1 MAEDSTAGTN
11 KGDTGS
17 KKRALYTLTEVSN
30 KTSISMPT
38 LQRYKKNYQD
48 RIPSV
53 GKGRRQRYPEE
64 ALEVFE
70 QIKKENVKRRGRPPK
85 KTPAKGGAKR
95 GRPAKQPAAARGKGK
110 EGLLTLTK
118 IAEETGISYPTLVR
132 YVKLYEDRIP
142 HEGKGRS
149 RRYHPEAVGVFK
161 QLRSESPRGR
171 RKKKAAPSSGQGK
184 AAPAAPRGRAAAGA
198 SDAGL
203 ARRVQSLETVQGNL
217 ERQIRELIKELK
229 KPLKVTINR

>member
-1 MAEDSTAGTN
+1 MTEETATS
-11 KGDTGS
+11 KGGS
-17 KKRALYTLTEVSN
+17 GDGKALYTLTEVSN

-53 GKGRRQRYPEE
+53 GKGRKQRYPEE

-85 KTPAKGGAKR
+85 SASARVGAKP
-95 GRPAKQPAAARGKGK
+95 GRAARKPAARGKSK

-118 IAEETGISYPTLVR
+118 VAEETGISYPTLVR
-132 YVKLYEDRIP
+132 YVKNHGDRIP

-149 RRYHPEAVGVFK
+149 RRYYPEAVEVFK

-171 RKKKAAPSSGQGK
+171 RKKK
-184 AAPAAPRGRAAAGA
+184 PAGRAAAAPRARAVGA
-198 SDAGL
+198 GSGTSEAGL
-203 ARRVQSLETVQGNL
+203 ARRVQSLESSQANL
-217 ERQIRELIKELK
+217 ERQIKELIKQLK

>member
-1 MAEDSTAGTN
+1 MAEDTATS
-11 KGDTGS
+11 KGGGDEKT
-17 KKRALYTLTEVSN
+17 LYTLTEVSN

-53 GKGRRQRYPEE
+53 GKGRKQRYPEE
-64 ALEVFE
+64 ALEVFK

-85 KTPAKGGAKR
+85 NASARGGATR
-95 GRPAKQPAAARGKGK
+95 GRPAEKAATRGKSK

-118 IAEETGISYPTLVR
+118 VAQETGISYPTLVR
-132 YVKLYEDRIP
+132 YVKNHGDRIP
-142 HEGKGRS
+142 HEGTGRT
-149 RRYHPEAVGVFK
+149 RRYYPEAIEVFQ

-171 RKKKAAPSSGQGK
+171 RRKKPAARKAAAAPQ
-184 AAPAAPRGRAAAGA
+184 APAAVET
-198 SDAGL
+198 SEAGL
-203 ARRVQSLETVQGNL
+203 AHRVHSLESAQANL
-217 ERQIRELIKELK
+217 ERQIKELIKQLK

>member
-1 MAEDSTAGTN
+1 MAEDTVRKASDEGAG
-11 KGDTGS
+11 G
-17 KKRALYTLTEVSN
+17 KKKALYTLTQVSN

-53 GKGRRQRYPEE
+53 GKGRKQRYPEE
-64 ALEVFE
+64 ALEVFQ

-85 KTPAKGGAKR
+85 KASAAGGAKR
-95 GRPAKQPAAARGKGK
+95 GRPAKKRAARGKGK

-132 YVKLYEDRIP
+132 YVKLYGGRIP

-149 RRYHPEAVGVFK
+149 RRYHPEAIEVFK
-161 QLRSESPRGR
+161 QIRSESPRGR
-171 RKKKAAPSSGQGK
+171 RKKKAAGSK
-184 AAPAAPRGRAAAGA
+184 AVASAPRARARAGT
-198 SDAGL
+198 SDASLG
-203 ARRVQSLETVQGNL
+203 RRVQSLESAQANL
-217 ERQIRELIKELK
+217 ERQIKELIKQLK

>member
-1 MAEDSTAGTN
+1 MAEDTATSRGGAGGLGN
-11 KGDTGS
+11 GK
-17 KKRALYTLTEVSN
+17 ALYTLTEVSN

-53 GKGRRQRYPEE
+53 GKGRKQRYPEE

-85 KTPAKGGAKR
+85 SASVRGGAKP
-95 GRPAKQPAAARGKGK
+95 GRPAKKPATSGKSK
-110 EGLLTLTK
+110 VGLLTLTK
-118 IAEETGISYPTLVR
+118 VAEETGISYPTLVR
-132 YVKLYEDRIP
+132 YVKNHGNRIP

-149 RRYHPEAVGVFK
+149 RRYYPEAVEVFK

-171 RKKKAAPSSGQGK
+171 RKKKPAEGK
-184 AAPAAPRGRAAAGA
+184 AAAAPRARAASAASAASGA
-198 SDAGL
+198 SDSGL
-203 ARRVQSLETVQGNL
+203 ARRVQSLENVQTNL
-217 ERQIRELIKELK
+217 ERQIKELIKQLK
-229 KPLKVTINR
+229 KPLRVTINR